1 MWHSGRRQRLKNYV
15 NAPITQHLLLWS
27 LVAIL
32 GLTVNALG
40 FFYWGYDYGLKSVGA
55 SAVEV
60 QQLRQ
65 QTQIQNLQLPE
76 LKKQI
81 LDLQQNLDIA
91 QQTAQKLQQ
100 DNKNQLNSVADMQE
114 QIAVYQRLLGTK
126 NAANTLNIDSFSLR
140 KLANN
145 QYQYRIL
152 LTHNQPSS
160 SVVRIMVKVLGLNKN
175 QQLNVA
181 PSEVSFQYFQSVT
194 GELTLPESFSA
205 DSIEFTVQGQGKKAV
220 KIQKRFKW
228 DAAT

>member
-1 MWHSGRRQRLKNYV
+1 VWHSGRRQRLKNYV

-81 LDLQQNLDIA
+81 LDYQSKAEVLR
-91 QQTAQKLQQ
+91 QKQIGLM
-100 DNKNQLNSVADMQE
+100 KNQ
-114 QIAVYQRLLGTK
+114 
-126 NAANTLNIDSFSLR
+126 
-140 KLANN
+140 
-145 QYQYRIL
+145 
-152 LTHNQPSS
+152 
-160 SVVRIMVKVLGLNKN
+160 
-175 QQLNVA
+175 
-181 PSEVSFQYFQSVT
+181 
-194 GELTLPESFSA
+194 
-205 DSIEFTVQGQGKKAV
+205 
-220 KIQKRFKW
+220 
-228 DAAT
+228 

>member
-15 NAPITQHLLLWS
+15 
-27 LVAIL
+27 
-32 GLTVNALG
+32 
-40 FFYWGYDYGLKSVGA
+40 FYWGYDYGLKSVGA

-114 QIAVYQRLLGTK
+114 Q

-228 DAAT
+228 DIAT